1 MLVRLTLLAADSTA
15 ALAMNHEGIKVARS
29 IAAGRGF
36 SDPYSCPTGPTA
48 HLAPGYPALTGM
60 LFRLLPSAGGRGVA
74 MGLVASAASSLAWAM
89 LPLLGLQI
97 GAPLSVC
104 VVAGFIGALFP
115 MLPGQEARG
124 AWETS
129 LSTFFAVL
137 CTLLSAQFTQRGR
150 WPHAVMAGAAWGA
163 AFWFAPNLLPMCLV
177 WVVYGLC
184 RPHLRTA
191 SAAILLIAVAVI
203 SPWIVRNYLQ
213 FGRVFWVR
221 DPLGLELRVSNNST
235 AAPTFVE
242 NFATSS
248 SEFHPHGNWTAC
260 LQVQAMGEVRYMDLQ
275 MKAAIDWIRG
285 HPSGFL
291 KLTGQHIWY
300 FWIPQLPL
308 FRRAITAVCGILGLL
323 GLLISWRYGW
333 HVRIALA
340 AALIAYPALYY
351 FVQSIAR
358 YRQPVQPLIALSAA
372 FALEPLWRRYIARGG
387 SANVEGSNA
396 EGAAQL
402 AAQSRPESERG
413 LRATDITDC
422 ILNIH
427 GNVSRL

>member
-1 MLVRLTLLAADSTA
+1 MVVRLTLVAADSTA
-15 ALAMNHEGIKVARS
+15 ALAVDHEGINVARS

-36 SDPYSCPTGPTA
+36 ADPYRCPTGPTA

-60 LFRLLPSAGGRGVA
+60 IFRLFSSREGRGIA
-74 MGLVASAASSLAWAM
+74 MGLIASTASSLAWAM

-97 GAPLSVC
+97 GAPLPVC
-104 VVAGFIGALFP
+104 VVAGLIGALFP

-129 LSTFFAVL
+129 LGTLFAVL
-137 CTLLSAQFTQRGR
+137 CTLLSARFTNSGC
-150 WPHAVMAGAAWGA
+150 WPHAVMAGIAWGA
-163 AFWFAPNLLPMCLV
+163 AFWFAPSLLPMCLV

-191 SAAILLIAVAVI
+191 SAAIPLIAVAVI

-221 DPLGLELRVSNNST
+221 DTLGLELRVSNNST
-235 AAPTFVE
+235 AAPTLVE
-242 NFATSS
+242 NFQTAS
-248 SEFHPHGNWTAC
+248 SEFHPHGNSTAC
-260 LQVQAMGEVRYMDLQ
+260 MQVQAMGETQYMNLQ
-275 MKAAIDWIRG
+275 MKAAIDWIRS

-300 FWIPQLPL
+300 FWIPKLPP
-308 FRRAITAVCGILGLL
+308 FRGAIAALCGILGLI

-333 HVRIALA
+333 SVRIALT
-340 AALIAYPALYY
+340 AALVAYPALYY

-372 FALEPLWRRYIARGG
+372 FALEPLWRYFPGKSAG
-387 SANVEGSNA
+387 SVEGLKA
-396 EGAAQL
+396 VEAKK
-402 AAQSRPESERG
+402 
-413 LRATDITDC
+413 
-422 ILNIH
+422 
-427 GNVSRL
+427 